1 MILKSLG
8 IKTNSSCMRNTDF
21 STYRLLFLF
30 SLSYL
35 FPVSSKS
42 EEFEIMRFHTK
53 LKNFEFG
60 WRTFL
65 YFSSISNIWLSFH
78 WSPTEVMPTMVIL
91 KFWKKR
97 ISLHPRGPKGGVR
110 NKKII
115 QCNYLTMHWSS
126 KKVRITYH

>member
-42 EEFEIMRFHTK
+42 EEFEILSFHTK

-60 WRTFL
+60 RRTFL
-65 YFSSISNIWLSFH
+65 YFSTISNIWLSFH
-78 WSPTEVMPTMVIL
+78 WSPTEVMPTMVHLEIL
-91 KFWKKR
+91 KKKEFHFTPEDQR
-97 ISLHPRGPKGGVR
+97 VVYEIRR
-110 NKKII
+110 
-115 QCNYLTMHWSS
+115 
-126 KKVRITYH
+126 